1 MKKNILF
8 VWIMYVCG
16 ERSVNNWI
24 IKLLMFLFESIIEI
38 LWFIEC
44 LSRFYDEEKI
54 DMKLFDYKCILEY
67 V

>member
-1 MKKNILF
+1 MF
-8 VWIMYVCG
+8 VVREVWMNYK
-16 ERSVNNWI
+16 I
-24 IKLLMFLFESIIEI
+24 INVLFESIIEI